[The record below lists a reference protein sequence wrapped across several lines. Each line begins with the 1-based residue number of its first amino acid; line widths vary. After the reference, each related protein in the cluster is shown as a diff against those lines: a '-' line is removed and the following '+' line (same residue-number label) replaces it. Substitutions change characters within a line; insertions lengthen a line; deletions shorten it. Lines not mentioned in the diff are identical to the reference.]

1 MTQTKNP
8 GSGNLANGN
17 LANGN
22 LANGNL
28 GIVVTA
34 SLAGLLFGF
43 DTVVI
48 SGVTESVGKV
58 FELSKGG
65 FWYGFAVASALV
77 GTLIGALVAGIPGD
91 RYGSRDTLKVVGF
104 MYVVSALGCALCW
117 NIESFYVCRF
127 IGGLAI
133 GASSVLAPVYISE
146 IAPAERRGAL
156 TGLFQFNIVLGI
168 LVAFASNAVVSGVA
182 GDDAWRIKLGIAA
195 VPAVVFALLIFN
207 IPQSPRWLAMRGR
220 KDDARD
226 SLARV
231 GVADVEAR
239 LAEFERA
246 ADDARRESTF
256 KLFSAANRKPI
267 VLAILL
273 AMFNQLSGINA
284 ILYYLN
290 DIFAAAGFVGW
301 SNDLQ
306 AVAIGAANLIATVI
320 ALRVI
325 DKVGRRKLLLIGA
338 IGTAV
343 ALAGV
348 ALIFATGEGKPYL
361 LPMLI
366 TFIAFFAFSQ
376 GAVIWVYL
384 AEIFPTPVRSR
395 GQALGSATHWGMNA
409 IIAQAFP
416 MIALHTQALP
426 FVFFS
431 ICMVLQFF
439 VVLAIFPETRGV
451 ELESMDKALEGKGA
465 GT

>member
-1 MTQTKNP
+1 MNQTKNL
-8 GSGNLANGN
+8 GSVNLS
-17 LANGN
+17 
-22 LANGNL
+22 
-28 GIVVTA
+28 IVITA

-58 FELSKGG
+58 FELSRGG

-91 RYGSRDTLKVVGF
+91 RYGSRDTLKIVGF

-117 NIESFYVCRF
+117 NIETFYVCRF

-133 GASSVLAPVYISE
+133 GASSVLAPVYIAE

-168 LVAFASNAVVSGVA
+168 LVAFASNGLVQAASYFLVT
-182 GDDAWRIKLGIAA
+182 GDLWRIKLGIAA
-195 VPAVVFALLIFN
+195 VPAIVFALLIFN

-220 KDDARD
+220 REEARD

-246 ADDARRESTF
+246 AEEARRSASSR
-256 KLFSAANRKPI
+256 LFTPANRKPI
-267 VLAILL
+267 VLAVLL

-290 DIFAAAGFVGW
+290 DIFAAAGFSGW
-301 SNDLQ
+301 SNDVQ

-325 DKVGRRKLLLIGA
+325 DRVGRKKLLLIGA
-338 IGTAV
+338 VGTAV
-343 ALAGV
+343 ALAAV

-361 LPMLI
+361 LLMLI
-366 TFIAFFAFSQ
+366 AFIAFFAFSQ

-416 MIALHTQALP
+416 MIAVHTQALP

-451 ELESMDKALEGKGA
+451 ELESMDKAMERKAGA

>member
-1 MTQTKNP
+1 MY
-8 GSGNLANGN
+8 LA
-17 LANGN
+17 
-22 LANGNL
+22 
-28 GIVVTA
+28 
-34 SLAGLLFGF
+34 
-43 DTVVI
+43 
-48 SGVTESVGKV
+48 
-58 FELSKGG
+58 
-65 FWYGFAVASALV
+65 
-77 GTLIGALVAGIPGD
+77 
-91 RYGSRDTLKVVGF
+91 
-104 MYVVSALGCALCW
+104 SALGCAFCW
-117 NIESFYVCRF
+117 NLESFYLFRF
-127 IGGLAI
+127 ISGLAI

-168 LVAFASNAVVSGVA
+168 LLAFASNALVQGT
-182 GDDAWRIKLGIAA
+182 GDGEDLWRVKLGIAA
-195 VPAVVFALLIFN
+195 VPALLFAILMYT
-207 IPQSPRWLAMRGR
+207 IPQSPRWLALRGR
-220 KDDARD
+220 REEARA
-226 SLARV
+226 SLERV
-231 GVADVEAR
+231 GVSNSAAMLE
-239 LAEFERA
+239 EFERA
-246 ADDARRESTF
+246 AADAKRNAAYR
-256 KLFSAANRKPI
+256 LFSAANRKPI

-290 DIFAAAGFVGW
+290 DIFAAAGFSGW

-306 AVAIGAANLIATVI
+306 AVAIGAANLLATVI

-325 DKVGRRKLLLIGA
+325 DKVGRKKLLLIGS
-338 IGTAV
+338 IGTAF

-361 LPMLI
+361 LAMLI

-416 MIALHTQALP
+416 MIAVYTQSLP
-426 FVFFS
+426 FAFFS
-431 ICMVLQFF
+431 VCMVLQFF

-451 ELESMDKALEGKGA
+451 ELESMDKALEKKPGG
-465 GT
+465 

>member
-1 MTQTKNP
+1 MKD
-8 GSGNLANGN
+8 SK
-17 LANGN
+17 
-22 LANGNL
+22 NL
-28 GIVVTA
+28 GVVITA

-48 SGVTESVGKV
+48 SGVTESVSVV
-58 FELSKGG
+58 FHIEKGS
-65 FWYGFAVASALV
+65 FWYGFSVASALL
-77 GTLIGALVAGIPGD
+77 GTLIGALAAGIPGD
-91 RYGSRDTLKVVGF
+91 RYGSRDTLKIVGF
-104 MYVVSALGCALCW
+104 MYLVSALGCAFCW
-117 NIESFYVCRF
+117 NLESFYVFRF

-168 LVAFASNAVVSGVA
+168 LLAFASNALVQGMADGS
-182 GDDAWRIKLGIAA
+182 DPWRLKLGIAA
-195 VPAVVFALLIFN
+195 VPAIVFAMLMFT
-207 IPQSPRWLAMRGR
+207 IPQSPRWLAARGR
-220 KDDARD
+220 KDEARA
-226 SLARV
+226 SLERV
-231 GVADVEAR
+231 GVTNSAVMLE
-239 LAEFERA
+239 EFERA
-246 ADDARRESTF
+246 AEDARRNSSYR
-256 KLFSAANRKPI
+256 LFTAANRRPI

-290 DIFAAAGFVGW
+290 DIFAAAGFSGW

-325 DKVGRRKLLLIGA
+325 DRVGRKKLLLTGA

-361 LPMLI
+361 LAMLI
-366 TFIAFFAFSQ
+366 MFIGFFAFSQ

-384 AEIFPTPVRSR
+384 AEIFPTPVRAR

-416 MIALHTQALP
+416 MIAVYTQALP

-431 ICMVLQFF
+431 VCMVLQFF
-439 VVLAIFPETRGV
+439 VVLAMFPETRGV
-451 ELESMDKALEGKGA
+451 ELESMDKALGKQQGNTA
-465 GT
+465 

>member
-1 MTQTKNP
+1 MTRSKP
-8 GSGNLANGN
+8 RS
-17 LANGN
+17 
-22 LANGNL
+22 GNL
-28 GIVVTA
+28 GIVITA

-48 SGVTESVGKV
+48 SGVTESVALV
-58 FELSKGG
+58 FGLEKGS
-65 FWYGFAVASALV
+65 FQYGFFVSSALI
-77 GTLIGALVAGIPGD
+77 GTLIGALVAGVPGD
-91 RYGSRDTLKVVGF
+91 RYGSRDTLKIVGF
-104 MYVVSALGCALCW
+104 MYLVSALGCALSW
-117 NIESFYVCRF
+117 TVESLYLFRLIC
-127 IGGLAI
+127 GLAI

-168 LVAFASNAVVSGVA
+168 LVAFASNALVQGASDLLVTP
-182 GDDAWRIKLGIAA
+182 DLWRIKLGIAA
-195 VPAVVFALLIFN
+195 LPALLFAVLVFN

-220 KDDARD
+220 KDEARA

-231 GVADVEAR
+231 GVADVDSR
-239 LAEFERA
+239 LAEFEHAA
-246 ADDARRESTF
+246 ADARKNASF
-256 KLFSAANRKPI
+256 KLFTHANRKPI
-267 VLAILL
+267 VLAVLL

-290 DIFAAAGFVGW
+290 DIFAAAGFSGW

-325 DKVGRRKLLLIGA
+325 DKVGRRKLLLVGA
-338 IGTAV
+338 VGTAV

-348 ALIFATGEGKPYL
+348 ALIFATGQGKPYL
-361 LPMLI
+361 LFMLI

-416 MIALHTQALP
+416 MIALYTQALP

-451 ELESMDKALEGKGA
+451 ELESMDKALEAKA
-465 GT
+465 GVST

>member
-1 MTQTKNP
+1 MNK
-8 GSGNLANGN
+8 
-17 LANGN
+17 
-22 LANGNL
+22 NL
-28 GIVVTA
+28 GVIVTA

-48 SGVTESVGKV
+48 SGVTESVSRV
-58 FELSKGG
+58 FHIEPGS
-65 FWYGFAVASALV
+65 FWYGFAVASALL
-77 GTLIGALVAGIPGD
+77 GTLIGALVAGVPGD
-91 RYGSRDTLKVVGF
+91 RYGSRDTLKIVGF
-104 MYVVSALGCALCW
+104 MYLVSALGCAFCW
-117 NIESFYVCRF
+117 NLESFYVFRF

-146 IAPAERRGAL
+146 IAPAEKRGAL

-168 LVAFASNAVVSGVA
+168 LVAFASNAVVQALSG
-182 GDDAWRIKLGIAA
+182 DADLWRLKLGIAA
-195 VPAVVFALLIFN
+195 VPAIVFAILMFT

-220 KDDARD
+220 QDEARA

-231 GVADVEAR
+231 GITNTAGMLE
-239 LAEFERA
+239 EFERA
-246 ADDARRESTF
+246 AADARRNSNYR
-256 KLFSAANRKPI
+256 LFTAANRKPI
-267 VLAILL
+267 LLAVLL

-290 DIFAAAGFVGW
+290 DIFAAAGFSGL

-325 DKVGRRKLLLIGA
+325 DKVGRRKLLLTGA
-338 IGTAV
+338 IGTAF

-348 ALIFATGEGKPYL
+348 AVIFATGQGMSWL
-361 LPMLI
+361 LVMLI

-395 GQALGSATHWGMNA
+395 GQALGSATHWAMNA
-409 IIAQAFP
+409 VIAQAFP
-416 MIALHTQALP
+416 MIAVYTQSLP

-431 ICMVLQFF
+431 ACMVLQFF

-451 ELESMDKALEGKGA
+451 ELESMDKALETRAGA
-465 GT
+465 

>member
-1 MTQTKNP
+1 MRD
-8 GSGNLANGN
+8 SR
-17 LANGN
+17 
-22 LANGNL
+22 NL
-28 GIVVTA
+28 GVIVTA

-58 FELSKGG
+58 FQLAPGS

-77 GTLIGALVAGIPGD
+77 GTLIGALVAGVPGD
-91 RYGSRDTLKVVGF
+91 RYGSRDTLKIVGF
-104 MYVVSALGCALCW
+104 MYLASALGCAFCW
-117 NIESFYVCRF
+117 NLESFYLFRF
-127 IGGLAI
+127 ISGLAI

-168 LVAFASNAVVSGVA
+168 LLAFASNALVQGT
-182 GDDAWRIKLGIAA
+182 GDGEDLWRVKLGIAA
-195 VPAVVFALLIFN
+195 VPALLFAILMYT
-207 IPQSPRWLAMRGR
+207 IPQSPRWLALRGR
-220 KDDARD
+220 REEARA
-226 SLARV
+226 SLERV
-231 GVADVEAR
+231 GVSNSAAMLE
-239 LAEFERA
+239 EFERA
-246 ADDARRESTF
+246 AADAKRNAAYR
-256 KLFSAANRKPI
+256 LFSAANRKPI

-290 DIFAAAGFVGW
+290 DIFAAAGFSGW

-306 AVAIGAANLIATVI
+306 AVAIGAANLLATVI

-325 DKVGRRKLLLIGA
+325 DKVGRKKLLLIGS
-338 IGTAV
+338 IGTAF

-361 LPMLI
+361 LAMLI

-416 MIALHTQALP
+416 MIAVYTQSLP
-426 FVFFS
+426 FAFFS
-431 ICMVLQFF
+431 VCMVLQFF

-451 ELESMDKALEGKGA
+451 ELESMDKALEKKPGG
-465 GT
+465 

>member
-1 MTQTKNP
+1 MNSSS
-8 GSGNLANGN
+8 SGAANIGV
-17 LANGN
+17 
-22 LANGNL
+22 
-28 GIVVTA
+28 IFTA

-48 SGVTESVGKV
+48 SGVTESVGRV
-58 FELSKGG
+58 FHLAPGS
-65 FWYGFAVASALV
+65 FWYGFAVASALL
-77 GTLIGALVAGIPGD
+77 GTLIGALVAGVPGD
-91 RYGSRDTLKVVGF
+91 RYGSRDTLKIVGF
-104 MYVVSALGCALCW
+104 MYVLSALGCALCW
-117 NIESFYVCRF
+117 NLESFYVFRF

-168 LVAFASNAVVSGVA
+168 LIAFASNALVQGLSG
-182 GDDAWRIKLGIAA
+182 DNDLWRVKLGIAA
-195 VPAVVFALLIFN
+195 APAILFALLMFT
-207 IPQSPRWLAMRGR
+207 IPQSPRWLALRGR
-220 KDDARD
+220 KEEAKA
-226 SLARV
+226 SLERV
-231 GVADVEAR
+231 GVANAAAMLE
-239 LAEFERA
+239 EFERA
-246 ADDARRESTF
+246 AADARRNSSAQ
-256 KLFSAANRKPI
+256 LFTAANRKPI

-290 DIFAAAGFVGW
+290 DIFSAAGFSGW

-325 DKVGRRKLLLIGA
+325 DKVGRRKLLLTGA

-348 ALIFATGEGKPYL
+348 AAIFATGQGMSWL
-361 LPMLI
+361 LAMLI
-366 TFIAFFAFSQ
+366 MFIAFFAFSQ

-409 IIAQAFP
+409 LIAQTFP
-416 MIALHTQALP
+416 MIAAYTQSLP

-431 ICMVLQFF
+431 ACMVLQFF

-451 ELESMDKALEGKGA
+451 ELESMDKALEKKPGG
-465 GT
+465 GQ

>member
-1 MTQTKNP
+1 MSQSKNL
-8 GSGNLANGN
+8 SV
-17 LANGN
+17 
-22 LANGNL
+22 
-28 GIVVTA
+28 IITA

-48 SGVTESVGKV
+48 SGVTESVSVV
-58 FELSKGG
+58 FHIEKGS
-65 FWYGFAVASALV
+65 FWYGFSVASALL
-77 GTLIGALVAGIPGD
+77 GTLIGALAAGVPGD
-91 RYGSRDTLKVVGF
+91 RYGSRDTLKIVGF
-104 MYVVSALGCALCW
+104 MYVVSALGCAFCW
-117 NIESFYVCRF
+117 NLESFYVFRF

-146 IAPAERRGAL
+146 IAPADRRGAL

-168 LVAFASNAVVSGVA
+168 LLAFASNALVQGMADGS
-182 GDDAWRIKLGIAA
+182 DPWRLKLGIAA
-195 VPAVVFALLIFN
+195 APAILFAVLMFT
-207 IPQSPRWLAMRGR
+207 IPQSPRWLAARGR
-220 KDDARD
+220 KEEARA
-226 SLARV
+226 SLERV
-231 GVADVEAR
+231 GVSNAAVMLE
-239 LAEFERA
+239 EFGRA
-246 ADDARRESTF
+246 AEDARRNSSYR
-256 KLFSAANRKPI
+256 LFTAANRRPI
-267 VLAILL
+267 VLAVLL

-290 DIFAAAGFVGW
+290 DIFAAAGFSGW

-325 DKVGRRKLLLIGA
+325 DRVGRKKLLLTGA

-348 ALIFATGEGKPYL
+348 ALIFASGEGKPYL
-361 LPMLI
+361 LAMLI
-366 TFIAFFAFSQ
+366 MFIGFFAFSQ

-384 AEIFPTPVRSR
+384 AEIFPTPVRAR

-416 MIALHTQALP
+416 MIAVYTQALP

-431 ICMVLQFF
+431 VCMVLQFF
-439 VVLAIFPETRGV
+439 VVLAMFPETRGV
-451 ELESMDKALEGKGA
+451 ELESMDKALGKQQGNTA
-465 GT
+465 